1 MASTDPYDL
10 VILGGGLAGL
20 CLARQVSLQRPET
33 TILIAEGGKRPAPQA
48 AFKIGESSVEVAGH
62 YLHNVLGL
70 ADYLNEDQLPKL
82 GLRYFMSEGDN
93 SDITRRLEMGPIRNK
108 VQVPFNG
115 LLLPSYQLDRGKL
128 ENHLIKLLD
137 AEHPNVSFRQQ
148 CRVVDVDLG
157 EEGDAHRVT
166 LRTRTHGGSR
176 DEDSTLCRW
185 VIDAAGR
192 GSFLKK
198 KLGNVIP
205 NDHHC
210 SGVWFRLGTRIQ
222 VDNWS
227 EDPDF
232 QNRVNERAR
241 WRSTVHLMGHGYWL
255 WIIPLSG
262 GETSI
267 GVVADERV
275 HPYRSLASWAKV
287 RNWLKAHE
295 PQLSEKVEAAAELK
309 LDFAATAD
317 FTLNCT
323 SVTGG
328 DDRWGM
334 TGDAGLFTD
343 PLYSPGTDFIS
354 IVNTMQ
360 TDLLT
365 RQLDGQSIDARAERS
380 NYYLKVLYDQ
390 FMQVYRDGYL
400 VMGNPRV
407 NTIKVVFDNGFYW
420 GWVALLGMNG
430 RTTDPDVLD
439 PFHDVYMRSVAVMV
453 GFQRFIREWNEA
465 APAQS
470 VPFDHID
477 QFDIRMLWNIYTVLI
492 RQVDGETLRKRLTK
506 NLERLEAY
514 CEHVFRRLFAG
525 DPEVEAALGLDV
537 TKLTLDRSKWA
548 EWGTL
553 DGPDRSQVLRQI
565 EAGMAPLWEGST
577 REASAA

>member
-1 MASTDPYDL
+1 MAPNEPHDL

-20 CLARQVSLQRPET
+20 CLARQLSLARPET
-33 TILIAEGGKRPAPQA
+33 KILVAEGGKRPAPQA

-70 ADYLNEDQLPKL
+70 ADYLNEHQLPKL
-82 GLRYFMSEGDN
+82 GLRYFMSQGDN

-115 LLLPSYQLDRGKL
+115 LLLPSYQLDRGTL
-128 ENHLIKLLD
+128 ENHLIELLETD
-137 AEHPNVSFRQQ
+137 HPNVTFQQQ
-148 CRVVDVDLG
+148 CRVADIAFGPG
-157 EEGDAHRVT
+157 EATHQVT
-166 LRTRTHGGSR
+166 LRTKEENGERV
-176 DEDSTLCRW
+176 EETLQTRW

-198 KLGNVIP
+198 KLGNEIP

-210 SGVWFRLGTRIQ
+210 NGVWFRLRTRIQ

-227 EDPDF
+227 EDQSF
-232 QNRVNERAR
+232 QDRVNERAR

-275 HPYRSLASWAKV
+275 HPYRSLASWTKIRA
-287 RNWLKAHE
+287 WLKAHE
-295 PQLSEKVEAAAELK
+295 PQLSEKVEAAADQK

-343 PLYSPGTDFIS
+343 PLYSPGTDFIC

-360 TDLLT
+360 TDLIT
-365 RQLDGQSIDARAERS
+365 RELDGESIGTRAERS
-380 NYYLKVLYDQ
+380 NYYLKLLYDQ

-407 NTIKVVFDNGFYW
+407 NTVKVVFDNGFYW
-420 GWVALLGMNG
+420 GWVALMGMNG
-430 RTTDPDVLD
+430 RATDPDVLD
-439 PFHDVYMRSVAVMV
+439 PFHEVYMRSIRVMV

-465 APAQS
+465 EPRQEL
-470 VPFDHID
+470 PFDHID

-492 RQVDGETLRKRLTK
+492 RPVDGESLRKRLTK

-514 CEHVFRRLFAG
+514 CEHVFRQLFQG
-525 DPEVEAALGLDV
+525 DPEVEAAVGLDV
-537 TKLTLDRSKWA
+537 TKLTLDRTKWA

-553 DGPDRSQVLRQI
+553 EGPDRHQLVGQI
-565 EAGMAPLWEGST
+565 AAGMAPLWSGSS